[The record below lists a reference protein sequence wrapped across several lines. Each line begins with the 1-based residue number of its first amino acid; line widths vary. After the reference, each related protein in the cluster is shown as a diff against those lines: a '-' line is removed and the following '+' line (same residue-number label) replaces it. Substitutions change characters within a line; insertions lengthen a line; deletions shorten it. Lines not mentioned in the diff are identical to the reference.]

1 MSRVL
6 LPLLLVGSFTLGS
19 FSIALGPSF
28 ALGQEIPADSPNAD
42 SPDAEAKAL
51 TAEFRKQAAHMMTE
65 YDFKLPE
72 HPDVKF
78 ELIPEAVLYWTN
90 PVQGQ
95 WEGAVF
101 LWLAEGRPAVIANP
115 LHQTDRRKM
124 AHEFHQ
130 LTESPLTGL
139 RNGKIVW
146 RTSESGVTWKPV
158 PDAEPPAATATA
170 RGAQM
175 RAISRKFSATKT
187 EPNKVV
193 RNLRLLTRPVW
204 VCKPDAKPGSPA
216 SDLIDGACFL
226 LAQSTDPKVVVLLE
240 ARRTGDKSE
249 WFYALSRLNQHEYVV
264 SYADREV
271 QRFPF
276 VPFSDRDDPLQPYTK
291 FFNQLYQ
298 DLP

>member
-6 LPLLLVGSFTLGS
+6 LHLLLLGS
-19 FSIALGPSF
+19 LSI
-28 ALGQEIPADSPNAD
+28 ALGQEIPAGSPEQD
-42 SPDAEAKAL
+42 AKAL
-51 TAEFRKQAAHMMTE
+51 TAEFRKQARHMMTLYE
-65 YDFKLPE
+65 FKLPE
-72 HPDVKF
+72 RPDVKF
-78 ELIPEAVLYWTN
+78 ELIPEPVLYWTN

-115 LHQTDRRKM
+115 LHQTDRRRM

-130 LTESPLTGL
+130 LTETPLTGL

-158 PDAEPPAATATA
+158 PGAEPPAATATA
-170 RGAQM
+170 RGTQM

-187 EPNKVV
+187 EPDKVV
-193 RNLRLLTRPVW
+193 RNLRLLPTPVY
-204 VCKPDAKPGSPA
+204 VFKPSQESP
-216 SDLIDGACFL
+216 SPESPSKESKVIDGACFL

-240 ARRTGDKSE
+240 ARKTGDKSH
-249 WFYALSRLNQHEYVV
+249 WFYALARLNQHQYVI
-264 SYADREV
+264 SYDDKEV
-271 QRFPF
+271 QVFPF
-276 VPFSDRDDPLQPYTK
+276 VPFQDRDDPLQPYTK

>member
-6 LPLLLVGSFTLGS
+6 LHLLLLVS
-19 FSIALGPSF
+19 FSIAR
-28 ALGQEIPADSPNAD
+28 GQEIPKG
-42 SPDAEAKAL
+42 SPDQDAKAL
-51 TAEFRKQAAHMMTE
+51 TAEFRKQAKHMMMQYE
-65 YDFKLPE
+65 FKLPE
-72 HPDVKF
+72 RPDVKF
-78 ELIPEAVLYWTN
+78 ELIPEPVLYWTN
-90 PVQGQ
+90 PVAGQ
-95 WEGAVF
+95 WEGAVY

-130 LTESPLTGL
+130 LTETPLTGL

-146 RTSESGVTWKPV
+146 RTSESGVTWTPL
-158 PDAEPPAATATA
+158 PGAEAPASTSAA
-170 RGAQM
+170 RGVQM

-187 EPNKVV
+187 EPNQVV
-193 RNLRLLTRPVW
+193 RNLRMLPRPIW
-204 VCKPDAKPGSPA
+204 VFKPSPEFPNQESPSSESPSPK
-216 SDLIDGACFL
+216 SDVIDGACFL

-240 ARRTGDKSE
+240 ARKTGDTSG
-249 WFYALSRLNQHEYVV
+249 WFYALARLNQHAYVIW
-264 SYADREV
+264 YNDREV

-276 VPFSDRDDPLQPYTK
+276 VPFQERDDPLQPYTK

>member
-6 LPLLLVGSFTLGS
+6 LPLLLLGS
-19 FSIALGPSF
+19 LAIVR
-28 ALGQEIPADSPNAD
+28 GQEVPADSPEQ
-42 SPDAEAKAL
+42 EAKAR
-51 TAEFRKQAAHMMTE
+51 TAEFKKQARHMMTLYE
-65 YDFKLPE
+65 FKLPE
-72 HPDVKF
+72 RPDVKF
-78 ELIPEAVLYWTN
+78 ELIPEPVLYWTN
-90 PVQGQ
+90 PVQGK

-130 LTESPLTGL
+130 LTETPLTGL

-158 PDAEPPAATATA
+158 PGAEPPAATATA
-170 RGAQM
+170 RGTQM

-193 RNLRLLTRPVW
+193 RQLRLLPRPVW
-204 VCKPDAKPGSPA
+204 VFKPMEGSKV
-216 SDLIDGACFL
+216 IDGACFL
-226 LAQSTDPKVVVLLE
+226 LAQSTDPKVVLLLE
-240 ARRTGDKSE
+240 ARQTGDKPQ
-249 WFYALSRLNQHEYVV
+249 WFYALARLNQHAYVV
-264 SYADREV
+264 KYDDREV

-276 VPFSDRDDPLQPYTK
+276 VPFRDRDDPLQPYTK

>member
-6 LPLLLVGSFTLGS
+6 LSLLILGS
-19 FSIALGPSF
+19 FSIALG
-28 ALGQEIPADSPNAD
+28 QETPADSPDQA
-42 SPDAEAKAL
+42 SPEEEAKAL
-51 TAEFRKQAAHMMTE
+51 TAEFRKQAKHMMTE

-72 HPDVKF
+72 RPDVKF
-78 ELIPEAVLYWTN
+78 ELIPEPLLYWTN
-90 PVQGQ
+90 PVQGR

-130 LTESPLTGL
+130 LTDTPLTGM

-146 RTSESGVTWKPV
+146 RTSERGVAWSPV
-158 PDAEPPAATATA
+158 PEAEAPASTATA

-175 RAISRKFSATKT
+175 RAIARKFSATKT
-187 EPNKVV
+187 EPDKTV
-193 RNLRLLTRPVW
+193 RELRLLARPVW
-204 VCKPDAKPGSPA
+204 VFKPMEGSQV
-216 SDLIDGACFL
+216 IDGACFL
-226 LAQSTDPKVVVLLE
+226 LAQSTDPKVVLLLE
-240 ARRTGDKSE
+240 ARQTGDKSQ
-249 WFYALSRLNQHEYVV
+249 WFYALARLNQHAYVV
-264 SYADREV
+264 YYDDKEV